1 MKKTNNLLLFVFV
14 FTINFCH
21 SQNVAIKEEKY
32 KNLKNE
38 VKLLSELIND
48 SSRSI
53 ANFAPDRPYE
63 YFIDGSAFIKEY
75 KNVVKGSFNITTEIY
90 KTKDV
95 NGREIFEL
103 ATIIYFT
110 ADMEYSEELTPILLN
125 IKRASTSSLY
135 QSNLYREFDVLTN
148 YSKNLIC
155 ALTNRTKEDCVFDEY
170 WGD

>member
-1 MKKTNNLLLFVFV
+1 MKKINILLLSIFVLV
-14 FTINFCH
+14 TNFCH
-21 SQNVAIKEEKY
+21 SQNVAVKEENH

-63 YFIDGSAFIKEY
+63 YFIEGSAFIKEY
-75 KNVVKGSFNITTEIY
+75 KNVVKGSFNITTEIF

-103 ATIIYFT
+103 ATIVYFT
-110 ADMEYSEELTPILLN
+110 ADIEFSEDLTPILIN
-125 IKRASTSSLY
+125 IKKARTSSLN
-135 QSNLYREFDVLTN
+135 QSKLYREFDVLTD

-155 ALTNRTKEDCVFDEY
+155 ALTNKIKEDCIFDEY